1 MQAVLTKPIPMAEPG
16 VGEIEMVVRRHA
28 RFVYEVAYAVLG
40 NHHDAED
47 AAQDTFVRVLRHAS
61 DWGQVRNERAWLA
74 RVAWRVALS
83 RKTRRVDSSLEE
95 ATQQVLELRAIGA
108 GADEIAS
115 RREMQSLLTRLI
127 ATLPRKLREPLTLAG
142 VEEMNSGEIA
152 AVLGIPEGSVR
163 NRILRARQLLK
174 EKLSVLLERKHG
186 R

>member
-1 MQAVLTKPIPMAEPG
+1 M
-16 VGEIEMVVRRHA
+16 
-28 RFVYEVAYAVLG
+28 
-40 NHHDAED
+40 
-47 AAQDTFVRVLRHAS
+47 
-61 DWGQVRNERAWLA
+61 RA
-74 RVAWRVALS
+74 
-83 RKTRRVDSSLEE
+83 T
-95 ATQQVLELRAIGA
+95 GA

-115 RREMQSLLTRLI
+115 RREMQSLLGRLI

-152 AVLGIPEGSVR
+152 AVLDIPEGSVR